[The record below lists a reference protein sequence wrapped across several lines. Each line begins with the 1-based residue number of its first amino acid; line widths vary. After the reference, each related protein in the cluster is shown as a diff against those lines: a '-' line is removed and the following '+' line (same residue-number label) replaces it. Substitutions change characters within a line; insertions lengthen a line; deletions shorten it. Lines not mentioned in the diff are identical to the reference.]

1 MKNKESTPT
10 QERFLTNRT
19 LVDKEIIRNKENSR
33 NVLRWNMGLL
43 ICLVV
48 PFLFFLFS
56 VVTLVPVLISN
67 PDVDIAQQTTEEVVS
82 GINIGTLLLSTIVAE
97 LAIVSSYVF
106 FAKRNIRINA
116 KELLGF
122 QNFNP
127 KHVGLSALLGV
138 ALFLGLQLVATLVGK
153 IFSEPITSSDTSTN
167 VTSGTGILGA
177 IALFFIVPILAP
189 FVEEMLFRGVVL
201 NGLSLGGM
209 KNITAI
215 IISSFFFSIVHF
227 QGFSTPTDVFILIW
241 IGFMAICQAVIFL
254 KTKSIYNTIAI
265 HIAYNS
271 ITVIVP
277 LILS

>member
-1 MKNKESTPT
+1 MKNKEPTQT
-10 QERFLTNRT
+10 QERFITKRT
-19 LVDKEIIRNKENSR
+19 LVDKEIIRNEENSR

-67 PDVDIAQQTTEEVVS
+67 PDVDFTQQSTEEVIS
-82 GINIGTLLLSTIVAE
+82 GLNIGTLLLSTIVAE

>member
-1 MKNKESTPT
+1 MKNKEPTQT

-43 ICLVV
+43 VCLVV

-97 LAIVSSYVF
+97 LAIVSSYIF
-106 FAKRNIRINA
+106 FAKRNIRISA

-127 KHVGLSALLGV
+127 KHVGLSALLGI
-138 ALFLGLQLVATLVGK
+138 ALFAGLQIVAIIVGK
-153 IFSEPITSSDTSTN
+153 IFSEPITSSETSTN
-167 VTSGTGILGA
+167 VTNGTGILGV

-227 QGFSTPTDVFILIW
+227 QGFDTATDVFILIW

-271 ITVIVP
+271 ITVIIP

>member
-1 MKNKESTPT
+1 MKNKT

-127 KHVGLSALLGV
+127 KHVALSALLGI
-138 ALFLGLQLVATLVGK
+138 ALFLGLQLVATIVGE
-153 IFSEPITSSDTSTN
+153 IFSEPITSSETSTN
-167 VTSGTGILGA
+167 VTNGTGILGA

-227 QGFSTPTDVFILIW
+227 QGFSTATDVFILIW

-271 ITVIVP
+271 ITVIIP
-277 LILS
+277 LIFT